1 MTLDNTMNTSET
13 STTENTE
20 DEVVFL
26 VEEDDQDFLSSFLT
40 PKEDKA

>member
-1 MTLDNTMNTSET
+1 MSQSNTSAN
-13 STTENTE
+13 ENTE